1 MFYMTNKKKFVFWRK
16 LSGDLVADNFSAK
29 TEYHAFLQSVT
40 IILILEFPATK
51 ILMSAQEY
59 LRMFLNT
66 KIGKLFR
73 LNQNLGQMSCINT
86 QILLRR

>member
-1 MFYMTNKKKFVFWRK
+1 
-16 LSGDLVADNFSAK
+16 
-29 TEYHAFLQSVT
+29 
-40 IILILEFPATK
+40 
-51 ILMSAQEY
+51 MSAQEY

-86 QILLRR
+86 QILPEMILITQFQLLTVLNLKTGVLTNGINMNYYMI